1 MPKILS
7 RKRFRN
13 TSYAYYK
20 SHAPYY
26 VKKPTVVSKDVE
38 IISNKGLKLT
48 IQTLFEDTKVVTRCD
63 KSLGESR
70 DLNVKGLDVGN
81 SDGNQSSIS
90 DLPADQVSSSTVITF
105 MNDGPGYSS
114 VTTGVTCEHHEVLP
128 TFHVSKCSIKYCCC
142 NTHAHTRACL
152 RARTHIHTQYILKD
166 LFIAFYINET
176 YIVTTHIIVKA
187 VADGPVGQVL
197 VGPLFLKLKTKCPFT
212 KRK

>member
-1 MPKILS
+1 MPKIRS
-7 RKRFRN
+7 RRRFRN

-38 IISNKGLKLT
+38 IISNKVLKLT
-48 IQTLFEDTKVVTRCD
+48 RQTLFEDTKVVTRCD

-70 DLNVKGLDVGN
+70 DLNVKGLDVGS
-81 SDGNQSSIS
+81 SDDSQSRIS

-114 VTTGVTCEHHEVLP
+114 VTTGVTCEHHGVYR

-142 NTHAHTRACL
+142 NTHMHTRV
-152 RARTHIHTQYILKD
+152 RAHVHIHTQ
-166 LFIAFYINET
+166 
-176 YIVTTHIIVKA
+176 IVY
-187 VADGPVGQVL
+187 
-197 VGPLFLKLKTKCPFT
+197 
-212 KRK
+212 